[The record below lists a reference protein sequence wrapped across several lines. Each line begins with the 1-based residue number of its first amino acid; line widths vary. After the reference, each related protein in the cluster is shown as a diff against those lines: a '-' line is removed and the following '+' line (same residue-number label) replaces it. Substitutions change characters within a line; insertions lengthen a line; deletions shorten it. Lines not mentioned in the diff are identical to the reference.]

1 VENDLIR
8 YRAAVSEAQVAQS
21 EAIGRVAR
29 LMGSELN
36 SQVPGW
42 RATDALPEASRPP
55 PTMEQAVARAFEL
68 RADLRQRQAALE
80 RERLQAEYAANQ
92 VKPKV
97 DVVASY
103 GFNGGPG
110 SSQAGSVSFLKDF
123 PSWSVGL
130 QVAMPLGGNIQGRAD
145 VQAAKLRLSEAQRQ
159 IEALRREIASD
170 VATGVTLM
178 SGAAQRWELWSE
190 IARREDRHVQLE
202 RQRLESGRS
211 DVRELLFRE
220 ERAINARMAVVE
232 QQVAWSKAE
241 ALIEATQGLLL
252 DRFR

>member
-1 VENDLIR
+1 
-8 YRAAVSEAQVAQS
+8 
-21 EAIGRVAR
+21 
-29 LMGSELN
+29 
-36 SQVPGW
+36 
-42 RATDALPEASRPP
+42 
-55 PTMEQAVARAFEL
+55 
-68 RADLRQRQAALE
+68 
-80 RERLQAEYAANQ
+80 
-92 VKPKV
+92 
-97 DVVASY
+97 
-103 GFNGGPG
+103 
-110 SSQAGSVSFLKDF
+110 
-123 PSWSVGL
+123 
-130 QVAMPLGGNIQGRAD
+130 MPLGGNIQGRAD

-178 SGAAQRWELWSE
+178 SGAAQRWDLWSE